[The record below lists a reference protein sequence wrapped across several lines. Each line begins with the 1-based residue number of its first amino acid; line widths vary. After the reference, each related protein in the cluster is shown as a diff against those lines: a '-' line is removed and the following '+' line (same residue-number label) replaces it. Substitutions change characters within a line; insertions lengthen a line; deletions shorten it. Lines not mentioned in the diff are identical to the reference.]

1 MEKFEPSYEELASRL
16 SKAEAIIEALQQG
29 EIDATILGN
38 KQIVLIRPEEM
49 VRQTEADLR
58 VSERRYRSLVT
69 ATTQIV
75 WRTNPIGLVV
85 DEIPTWQEFTGCS
98 KENLLGKGWLNTLHP
113 DDLPHVQQVWQ
124 QAIELQQQF
133 EVEFRIRR
141 YDGVY
146 RDFRVR
152 GVPILN
158 YPNILEEWIG
168 TCTDITESK
177 QMQAMLDDERN
188 LLLTLIDN
196 LPDYIYVKD
205 VKSRYLLVNEAL
217 RRQLGAASKDEVIG
231 RTEFR
236 FTPPELGKQ
245 YLEAEQDIFRTGR
258 PLVSHREPIFDHESR
273 SQRWVLTTK
282 IPFHDSQGHLKGL
295 VGMNRDI
302 TELLDTREALQHE
315 RDFAEGLIETAQ
327 VIILVLNT
335 QGCIVRFN
343 RYMEQV
349 SGYMLAN
356 VCGAD
361 WIETFIPDEYKA
373 KIRLTFKAALN
384 ESRTLGNIS
393 PIVTKDGT
401 RRQIEWYDK
410 TLKDPHGKVVGL
422 LAIGQDITVRLQ
434 AEQEKDHLLE
444 AVKQQREQLRAL
456 TRQLGE
462 AQEAE
467 RKALAR
473 ELHDQIGQS
482 LTALDLNLNLISTQ
496 LAKPTSH
503 VPDIVRTR
511 LEDSLTLV
519 AQTAERIRDVMA
531 TLRPSVLDDYGI
543 VAALRWYGNK
553 FASRAGFYIKIDG
566 DEIVPRL
573 ATPVEDTLFRIA
585 QEALTN
591 VAKHAQAERVMVNIS
606 SENGRVCMTISDDG
620 QGFNPAAHLMPSEQ
634 QHWGLATMIER
645 TEALGGRCQI
655 KSHLGYGTQVVVDVP
670 R

>member
-1 MEKFEPSYEELASRL
+1 MEQFELSYEELASRL
-16 SKAEAIIEALQQG
+16 SRAEAIIEALQHG

-49 VRQTEADLR
+49 VRQTEAELR
-58 VSERRYRSLVT
+58 ASERRYRSLVT
-69 ATTQIV
+69 ATAQIV
-75 WRTNPIGLVV
+75 WRTDPTGRVV
-85 DEIPTWQEFTGCS
+85 DEIPTWQEFAGCS
-98 KENLLGKGWLNTLHP
+98 KETLLGKGWLNTLHP
-113 DDLPHVQQVWQ
+113 DDVPHVQQIWQ
-124 QAIELQQQF
+124 QAIEAQKPF
-133 EVEFRIRR
+133 ELEFRILRH
-141 YDGVY
+141 DAVY

-152 GVPILN
+152 GVPIFN
-158 YPNILEEWIG
+158 YPDDLEEWIG

-177 QMQAMLDDERN
+177 QIRVMLDDERN

-217 RRQLGAASKDEVIG
+217 RRQLGAGSKDEVIG
-231 RTEFR
+231 KTEFE
-236 FTPPELGKQ
+236 FTAPELAGQ
-245 YLEAEQDIFRTGR
+245 YFESEQDIFTTGQ
-258 PLVSHREPIFDHESR
+258 PLVSHREPILDHDSGSR
-273 SQRWVLTTK
+273 RWVLTTK
-282 IPFHDSQGHLKGL
+282 IPFHDTQGHLKGL

-302 TELLDTREALQHE
+302 TELQDMKEALQRE

-327 VIILVLNT
+327 VIILVLDT
-335 QGCIVRFN
+335 QGRIVRFN

-349 SGYMLAN
+349 SGYTLTN
-356 VCGAD
+356 VGGED
-361 WIETFIPDEYKA
+361 WIETFIPDEHKA
-373 KIRLTFKAALN
+373 KTRAAFKEALN
-384 ESRTLGNIS
+384 EIRTLGNIS
-393 PIVTKDGT
+393 PIITKDGT
-401 RRQIEWYDK
+401 QRQIEWYDK
-410 TLKDPHGKVVGL
+410 TLKDPHGEVVGL

-434 AEQEKDHLLE
+434 AEHEKDHLLE

-456 TRQLGE
+456 TRQLAE

-467 RKALAR
+467 RKTLAR

-553 FASRAGFYIKIDG
+553 LASRTEFYVKIDG
-566 DEIVPRL
+566 DEITPRL

-591 VAKHAQAERVMVNIS
+591 VAKHAQAERVIIQVS
-606 SENGRVCMTISDDG
+606 SQNGRVRMAISDDG
-620 QGFNPAAHLMPSEQ
+620 QGFDPASQMKPSEQ
-634 QHWGLATMIER
+634 QHWGLVTMIER

-655 KSHLGYGTQVVVDVP
+655 KSSVGQGTQVVVEVP

>member
-1 MEKFEPSYEELASRL
+1 MENFKPSYEELASRL
-16 SKAEAIIEALQQG
+16 SKAEAIIEALQLG

-38 KQIVLIRPEEM
+38 KRIVLIRPEEM
-49 VRQTEADLR
+49 VRQTEAELR
-58 VSERRYRSLVT
+58 ASERRYRSLVT

-75 WRTNPIGLVV
+75 WRTDPNGLVV

-98 KENLLGKGWLNTLHP
+98 REALLGKQWLDTLHP
-113 DDLPHVQQVWQ
+113 DDIPHVQQVWQ
-124 QAIELQQQF
+124 QAIEAQKPF
-133 EVEFRIRR
+133 EVEFRILRH
-141 YDGVY
+141 DSVY

-152 GVPILN
+152 GVPIFN
-158 YPNILEEWIG
+158 YPDDLEEWIG
-168 TCTDITESK
+168 TCTDITERK

-205 VKSRYLLVNEAL
+205 IKSRYLLVNEAL
-217 RRQLGAASKDEVIG
+217 RRQLGAGSKDEVIG
-231 RTEFR
+231 KTEFE
-236 FTPPELGKQ
+236 FTPPEL
-245 YLEAEQDIFRTGR
+245 AEQYFASEKAIFATGQS
-258 PLVSHREPIFDHESR
+258 LVGHREPIFDRESR
-273 SQRWVLTTK
+273 SRRWVLTTK
-282 IPFHDSQGHLKGL
+282 IPFRDTQGQLKGL

-302 TELLDTREALQHE
+302 TELLDMKEALQRE

-327 VIILVLNT
+327 VIILVLDT
-335 QGCIVRFN
+335 QGAIVRFN

-349 SGYMLAN
+349 SGYTLAE
-356 VCGAD
+356 VCGED
-361 WIETFIPDEYKA
+361 WIETLIPEDSQA
-373 KIRLTFKAALN
+373 KVRSTFKAALN
-384 ESRTLGNIS
+384 DIRTVGNIS
-393 PIVTKDGT
+393 PIITKEGT
-401 RRQIEWYDK
+401 QRQIEWYDK
-410 TLKDPHGKVVGL
+410 TLKGPHGNVIGL

-434 AEQEKDHLLE
+434 AEHEKDQLLE

-456 TRQLGE
+456 TRQLAE

-553 FASRAGFYIKIDG
+553 FASRTGFLIRVDG
-566 DEIVPRL
+566 DELVPRL
-573 ATPVEDTLFRIA
+573 ETPVEDTLFRIA

-591 VAKHAQAERVMVNIS
+591 VAKHAQAERVLINVS
-606 SENGRVCMTISDDG
+606 SQNGRVCMTISDDG
-620 QGFNPAAHLMPSEQ
+620 QGFDTTLPMKPSEQ
-634 QHWGLATMIER
+634 QHWGLLTMIER

-655 KSHLGYGTQVVVDVP
+655 KSSLGNGTQVVVVVP